1 MLEVQ
6 DIHTYYGDSYILQGA
21 SLKVE
26 NGSVAALLGRN
37 GVGKTTLTRSI
48 IGFTPPRRG
57 KILFN
62 GTDITDKPAYE
73 IARMG
78 IGLIP
83 QGRRIFPS
91 LSVKENLEIAGR
103 LRDKGSAQ
111 AWTLEKLFTLFPPL
125 KERIRHR
132 GNKLSGGEQQMLASG
147 RALMGNPEC
156 LLMDEPTEGLA
167 PLIVRE
173 MGRLIEQIK
182 ELGLSILLIEQNLA
196 FALKHADYIYIMSKG
211 RIVYQS
217 SPQELWENSEIKS
230 RYLGV

>member
-21 SLKVE
+21 SLKVD

>member
-182 ELGLSILLIEQNLA
+182 ELDLSILLIEQNLA